1 MDVHPVKKSAH
12 TAQFPTKTVRSTTME
27 SVKPDMWLSLTAHFA
42 MDAVHVPLH
51 VRPALWT

>member
-1 MDVHPVKKSAH
+1 MRRN
-12 TAQFPTKTVRSTTME
+12 RSTTME
-27 SVKPDMWLSLTAHFA
+27 SVKPDMWQSLTAHFA

>member
-1 MDVHPVKKSAH
+1 
-12 TAQFPTKTVRSTTME
+12 
-27 SVKPDMWLSLTAHFA
+27 MWQSLTAHFA